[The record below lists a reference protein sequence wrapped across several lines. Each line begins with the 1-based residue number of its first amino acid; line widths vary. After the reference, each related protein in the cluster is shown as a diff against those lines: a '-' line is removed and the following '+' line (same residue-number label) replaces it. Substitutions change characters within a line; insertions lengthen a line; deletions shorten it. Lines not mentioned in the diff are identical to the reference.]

1 MARATVQVYTTRLG
15 SHVRAC
21 SVSRFA
27 SRKTRKSRLD
37 YRRKVYESSQIMAS
51 RTDFDAAMANNDI
64 EWLLQNTFMARVP
77 DLIISGMS
85 IEGAIIEAKRQ
96 EEKLIWSIIAPSNYD
111 EQEASKELNREM
123 CKRVYNRLRK

>member
-1 MARATVQVYTTRLG
+1 
-15 SHVRAC
+15 
-21 SVSRFA
+21 
-27 SRKTRKSRLD
+27 
-37 YRRKVYESSQIMAS
+37 MAS

-96 EEKLIWSIIAPSNYD
+96 EEKLRCASVYIIGCESRCVND
-111 EQEASKELNREM
+111 
-123 CKRVYNRLRK
+123 

>member
-1 MARATVQVYTTRLG
+1 
-15 SHVRAC
+15 
-21 SVSRFA
+21 
-27 SRKTRKSRLD
+27 
-37 YRRKVYESSQIMAS
+37 MAS